1 MKVNLALSK
10 SLIEKD
16 YYLVLNENYYIRI
29 DKVIYDKVKRF
40 MQLGNLPRDSKGRF
54 IKRKTS

>member
-1 MKVNLALSK
+1 MKVNLGLSK

-29 DKVIYDKVKRF
+29 NKVTYNKVKRF
-40 MQLGNLPRDSKGRF
+40 MQLENLPRDSKGRF